1 MRALLDVNVLIAL
14 LDGSHAFHGRAH
26 AWWAAHSGK
35 GWASCPLTENA
46 VVRIMCHPSYSA
58 ARRFTAAEVIGALTA
73 FTSGTDHRFWPD
85 DLSFRDASLFDPTR
99 IHGPKQL
106 TDLYLLALAVG
117 NGGRLATFDQAI
129 PLPAVKKAE
138 TKHLIVL

>member
-14 LDGSHAFHGRAH
+14 LDGSHAFHAKAH
-26 AWWAAHSGK
+26 GWWAAQSAN

-58 ARRFTAAEVIGALTA
+58 ARRFTAGEIIAALSA
-73 FTSGTDHRFWPD
+73 FASGTNHCFWHD
-85 DLSFRDASLFDPTR
+85 DLSFRDSSLFDPTR

-106 TDLYLLALAVG
+106 TDLYLLALAVA
-117 NGGRLATFDQAI
+117 NGGCLATFDQAI
-129 PLPAVKKAE
+129 PLSVVKGAGPA
-138 TKHLIVL
+138 HLIVL